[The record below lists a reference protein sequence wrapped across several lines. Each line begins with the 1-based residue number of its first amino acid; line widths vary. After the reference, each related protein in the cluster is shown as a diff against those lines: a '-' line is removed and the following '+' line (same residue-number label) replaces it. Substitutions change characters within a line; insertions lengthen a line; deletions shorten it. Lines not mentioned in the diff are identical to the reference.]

1 MIQKTQKICMIL
13 FVLASLTACQTISKS
28 TSKATE
34 KVGSWFGMAE
44 KVKVP
49 EIDAKGVVD
58 ISKTTLEQVQHLT
71 MNMPTGQWVYIE
83 NDLQGIY
90 SLQNKA
96 EDGHILSFKLN
107 CKLPNQKASFSVLD
121 KSRLEV
127 LRAHDSNSGSIQFL
141 LDNKNY
147 GNPFNEIS
155 PKKLE
160 KFKTDLKT
168 TKVIKIFNSSKLY
181 KFQNNKV
188 ELLDREV
195 SC

>member
-1 MIQKTQKICMIL
+1 MIQYTHKISIILTLMIG
-13 FVLASLTACQTISKS
+13 STACQTISTN

-34 KVGSWFGMAE
+34 KIGSWFGMTE
-44 KVKVP
+44 KNKMP
-49 EIDAKGVVD
+49 EINDKGMVD
-58 ISKTTLEQVQHLT
+58 ISKTNLEQLEQLT
-71 MNMPTGQWVYIE
+71 LNMPTGQWVYIE
-83 NDLQGIY
+83 NDLQASY
-90 SLQNKA
+90 SLQNKS
-96 EDGHILSFKLN
+96 EEGYILSFKLN

-121 KSRLEV
+121 KSRQEI
-127 LRAHDSNSGSIQFL
+127 LRAHDRHSGSIQFL

-147 GNPFNEIS
+147 ANPFNEIN

-181 KFQNNKV
+181 KFQNNKA
-188 ELLDREV
+188 ELLDKKV

>member
-1 MIQKTQKICMIL
+1 MIQHAHKICIIVSL
-13 FVLASLTACQTISKS
+13 VASLTACQSISQS
-28 TSKATE
+28 TNKATK
-34 KVGSWFGMAE
+34 KVGSWLGMTE
-44 KVKVP
+44 KAKVP

-58 ISKTTLEQVQHLT
+58 ISKTTLEKVQELT
-71 MNMPTGQWVYIE
+71 MNMPTGQWIYIE
-83 NDLQGIY
+83 NNLQGIY

-121 KSRLEV
+121 QARLEV
-127 LRAHDSNSGSIQFL
+127 LRSYDNNSGSIQFL

-147 GNPFNEIS
+147 GNPFNEIN
-155 PKKLE
+155 PQKLE

-168 TKVIKIFNSSKLY
+168 AKFIKIFNSSKLY

-188 ELLDREV
+188 ELLDKKV